1 MAAKS
6 GWKQRA
12 IIYVSRN
19 SFIRR
24 AYTELK
30 NVPLFGPAL
39 QKLVKSMV
47 PRGTRVWLQIPA
59 GLGEGLWMHLDPRFE
74 MDYAAGAYEPMIVE
88 AMVSGLEPGSVF
100 YDVGAHIGV
109 FSLLAARIA
118 GETGAVFAFEADP
131 DNAERIKEHARRN
144 GLDQIHVVPYA
155 VWNSPGKLAFQRA
168 PVNSS
173 RNQGAVASGL
183 QIQNENMTQVEA
195 ITLDSFSQ
203 EHLAPALIKIDIEGG
218 ETAALQ
224 GSENLFTLH
233 RPILICEVHNQVA
246 EEFVTE
252 WLRSKHYSLTPL
264 GESCVFPR
272 HLLAKANN

>member
-1 MAAKS
+1 MTAKN

-12 IIYVSRN
+12 TVYLGRN
-19 SFIRR
+19 PFIRR
-24 AYTELK
+24 VYTELK
-30 NVPLFGPAL
+30 NVPLVGAIL
-39 QKLVKSMV
+39 QKLVKFVV
-47 PRGTRVWLQIPA
+47 PSGTRVWLRIPA
-59 GLGEGLWMHLDPRFE
+59 GLGEGLRVHLDARFE
-74 MDYAAGAYEPMIVE
+74 MEYASGAYEPQIE
-88 AMVSGLEPGSVF
+88 RAMSSGLRPGSVF

-109 FSLLAARIA
+109 FSLLAARIV
-118 GETGAVFAFEADP
+118 GESGTVFAFEADP

-155 VWNSPGKLAFQRA
+155 VWNSPGKLMFQRA
-168 PVNSS
+168 AVNSS
-173 RNQGAVASGL
+173 RNQGAVAIGL
-183 QIQNENMTQVEA
+183 QIQNENTTHVEA
-195 ITLDSFSQ
+195 ITLDGFSQ

-264 GESCVFPR
+264 GESRVFPR